1 MQMNDEIQIAAP
13 REKVFEK
20 LNDAGVLKA
29 CIPGCETLEKVS
41 ESEMKATVMAK
52 VGPVRS
58 RFNGTVR
65 LSDVNPPESYTI
77 SGEGRGGA
85 AGFAKGAANVH
96 LVESGEG
103 TLLRYDVKADV
114 GGKLAQLGSRLIDAT
129 ARSYAKDFFNA
140 FKSEVEG
147 AGGPAAGEP
156 EAEGLEDELPMD
168 AVPVQAGGVDM
179 RLWLMLAAAVAV
191 VVMLVA
197 IN

>member
-85 AGFAKGAANVH
+85 PDSPRARPMCISSKAGRA
-96 LVESGEG
+96 
-103 TLLRYDVKADV
+103 RCC
-114 GGKLAQLGSRLIDAT
+114 AT
-129 ARSYAKDFFNA
+129 T
-140 FKSEVEG
+140 
-147 AGGPAAGEP
+147 
-156 EAEGLEDELPMD
+156 
-168 AVPVQAGGVDM
+168 
-179 RLWLMLAAAVAV
+179 
-191 VVMLVA
+191 
-197 IN
+197 